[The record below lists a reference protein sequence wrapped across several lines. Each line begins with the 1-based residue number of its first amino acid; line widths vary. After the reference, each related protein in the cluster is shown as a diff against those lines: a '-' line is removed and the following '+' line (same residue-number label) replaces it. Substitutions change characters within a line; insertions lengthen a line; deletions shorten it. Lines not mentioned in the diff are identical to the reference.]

1 MERLIIR
8 GGNPLHGEVRLN
20 GSKYS
25 ALAAIPASLL
35 ADTPTT
41 ICNLPNITDV
51 TVYLE
56 ILRFLGAD
64 IRTVDGR
71 VTIDGRGLNRTKA
84 PAELIRK
91 LRASYY
97 LLGALLAIKG
107 EAEVALPGGDE
118 IGSRPIDLHVKGLRA
133 MGAEIQVTNEMIY
146 ARAERL
152 KGAEIYCDVP
162 SVGATFNLMIAA
174 VKAEGTTTILNAY
187 SAPWIVDLADYLN
200 AQGAKIVGAGT
211 DTITIQGVDRLEG
224 CEHSLIGDQTEAA
237 TFMIAVAIAGGRV
250 RIRDLVPD
258 HMAALTAKLREAG
271 VSVEAG
277 DDYLIVEASGRP
289 YAINVITGPY
299 PGFYTDF
306 QPMTT
311 AWLACG
317 RGVSTVTEH
326 IWPDRFAYVDG
337 LRQMGA
343 KIRVEGGQAVISGAR
358 RLIGAR
364 LMAGD
369 IRAAA
374 SFVLAGLGAVGITE
388 VSGIYHLDRGYSSL
402 ETKLSK
408 LGADIQRI
416 SASTLLASAGQ
427 L

>member
-1 MERLIIR
+1 MERMVIR
-8 GGNPLHGEVRLN
+8 GGHPLHGEVRLN

-41 ICNLPNITDV
+41 ICNLPAITDV
-51 TVYLE
+51 MVYLD
-56 ILRFLGAD
+56 ILRYLGANVQ
-64 IRTVDGR
+64 TVGGR
-71 VTIDGRGLNRTKA
+71 VTIDGRGVNRIKA
-84 PAELIRK
+84 PSELIRK

-97 LLGALLAIKG
+97 LLGALLALRG

-133 MGAEIQVTNEMIY
+133 MGAIVEVRGDTIY

-152 KGAEIYCDVP
+152 RGASIYCDVP

-174 VKAEGTTTILNAY
+174 VKAQGTTSILNAY
-187 SAPWIVDLADYLN
+187 SAPWIVDLAEYLN
-200 AQGAKIVGAGT
+200 AQGAKISGAGT
-211 DTITIQGVDRLEG
+211 DTITIEGVDQLLG

-237 TFMIAVAIAGGRV
+237 TLMLAVAITGGRV
-250 RIRDLVPD
+250 CIRDLVPE
-258 HMAALTAKLREAG
+258 HMAALTSKLREAG
-271 VSVEAG
+271 VSVELG
-277 DDYLIVEASGRP
+277 SDYLIIEAHGRP
-289 YAINVITGPY
+289 NALNVITGPY
-299 PGFYTDF
+299 PGFYTDY
-306 QPMTT
+306 QPMTAT
-311 AWLACG
+311 WLACA
-317 RGVSTVTEH
+317 RGVSTITEH

-343 KIRVEGGQAVISGAR
+343 KVRVEDGQAVVIGVR

-364 LMAGD
+364 LNAGD

-374 SFVLAGLGAVGITE
+374 SFVLAGLGAAGITE
-388 VSGIYHLDRGYSSL
+388 VNGIYHLDRGYGGL
-402 ETKLSK
+402 EIKLAQ
-408 LGADIQRI
+408 LGADIQRV
-416 SASTLLASAGQ
+416 SANALLASVGQ